1 MDARVDGRV
10 AVVTGASRG
19 IGEAIAAELLLSG
32 AKGVVITGRRE
43 ENLETARAAISEQ
56 TGLGDR
62 LMTMVARADDRD
74 HADATVRGA
83 ISTFGSC
90 DILVN
95 NAGTNPA
102 AGALADVDLGA
113 LEKTWSVNQ
122 LGPILWARSAFN
134 LWMKDNGGAIVN
146 VASVGGM
153 RPTAILGAYNISK
166 AALIF
171 ATQQLA
177 HEMAPK
183 VRVNAVAP
191 AVVKTRLSAALWVNG
206 EEAAAATHPLGR
218 LGEPQD
224 VANAVVFLAS
234 DAASW
239 ITGANLPVDGG
250 VIGAAG
256 SLS

>member
-1 MDARVDGRV
+1 MDVRVDEKV
-10 AVVTGASRG
+10 AIVTGASRG
-19 IGEAIAAELLLSG
+19 IGEAIAAEFLRSG
-32 AKGVVITGRRE
+32 ASGVVITGRRE
-43 ENLETARAAISEQ
+43 ENLVAVRERIVDEIGRA
-56 TGLGDR
+56 DR
-62 LMTMVARADDRD
+62 LLTLVARADDRD
-74 HADATVRGA
+74 HAESTVQQA
-83 ISTFGSC
+83 ISEFGRC

-102 AGALADVDLGA
+102 AGTLAEVDLGA

-134 LWMKDNGGAIVN
+134 HWMKDHGGSIIN
-146 VASVGGM
+146 VASVGGL
-153 RPTAILGAYNISK
+153 RPTAVLGAYNISK

-177 HEMAPK
+177 LEMAPM

-191 AVVKTRLSAALWVNG
+191 AVVKTRLSAALWQGG

-224 VANAVVFLAS
+224 VANAVLFLAS
-234 DAASW
+234 EAASW
-239 ITGANLPVDGG
+239 ITGAILPVDGG